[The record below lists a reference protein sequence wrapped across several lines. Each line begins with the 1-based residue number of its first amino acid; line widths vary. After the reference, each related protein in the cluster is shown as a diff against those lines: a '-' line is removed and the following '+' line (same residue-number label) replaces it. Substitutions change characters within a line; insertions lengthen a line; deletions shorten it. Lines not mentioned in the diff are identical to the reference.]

1 MRKIELASWKD
12 VPIRLASLRKTL
24 EIIYEVKLGVDLKDV
39 PIGRLHPTESFL
51 EKDKLAVVF
60 MKVLTEDYDVPIIAV
75 KRVEDFFVLDGHHRS
90 FISKKLMK
98 KTIKAYVLKF
108 PKYKSYRAIA
118 KRSLEDLPIKDV
130 GVIDDPLMKTWGQIL
145 TVLKYYEAL
154 YGISFCLRK
163 EQVHLEDLVPT
174 QSQIRRERID
184 SIKELLVPIACVK
197 HQGRFYVLDGHARSL
212 RAKQLGLGSVQA
224 MILSPEAKID
234 FGIVKVVKEMNI
246 RSLEDIQIMK

>member
-1 MRKIELASWKD
+1 MRKVELASWKD
-12 VPIRLASLRKTL
+12 VPRRLASLRKTL
-24 EIIYEVKLGVDLKDV
+24 EIIYEVKLGVAFEDV
-39 PIGRLHPTESFL
+39 PIDRLHSTESFL

-98 KTIKAYVLKF
+98 KTVKAYVLNF
-108 PKYKSYRAIA
+108 PKNKSYRAVA

-145 TVLKYYEAL
+145 TILKYYEAL
-154 YGISFCLRK
+154 YDISFYLRK

-174 QSQIRRERID
+174 QSQIRKERVD

-197 HQGRFYVLDGHARSL
+197 HEGRFYILDGHARSL
-212 RAKQLGLGSVQA
+212 RAKELGLESVQT

-234 FGIVKVVKEMNI
+234 FGIVKAVKEMNI
-246 RSLEDIQIMK
+246 RSLEDIQVME

>member
-12 VPIRLASLRKTL
+12 VPRRVASLRKTL
-24 EIIYEVKLGVDLKDV
+24 EIIYGVKLGVDLKDV
-39 PIGRLHPTESFL
+39 PIDRLHPTESFL

-98 KTIKAYVLKF
+98 KTVKAYVLKF
-108 PKYKSYRAIA
+108 PNNKSYRAIA

-130 GVIDDPLMKTWGQIL
+130 GAIDDPLMKTWGQIL
-145 TVLKYYEAL
+145 TILKYYEAL
-154 YGISFCLRK
+154 YDISFYLRK
-163 EQVHLEDLVPT
+163 EQVHLDDLVPT
-174 QSQIRRERID
+174 QSQIRKERVD

-212 RAKQLGLGSVQA
+212 RAKELGLESVQA
-224 MILSPEAKID
+224 IILSPEAKID
-234 FGIVKVVKEMNI
+234 FGIVKAVKEMNI
-246 RSLEDIQIMK
+246 RSLEDIQVME

>member
-12 VPIRLASLRKTL
+12 VPRRLASLRKTL

-98 KTIKAYVLKF
+98 KTVKAYVLKF

-145 TVLKYYEAL
+145 TILKYYEAL
-154 YGISFCLRK
+154 YDIFFYLRK
-163 EQVHLEDLVPT
+163 EQVRLEDLVPT

-197 HQGRFYVLDGHARSL
+197 YEGRFYILDGHARSL
-212 RAKQLGLGSVQA
+212 RAKELGLGSVQA
-224 MILSPEAKID
+224 MILSPEVNID
-234 FGIVKVVKEMNI
+234 FGIIKVVKEMNI
-246 RSLEDIQIMK
+246 RSLEDIQIVK

>member
-12 VPIRLASLRKTL
+12 VPRRLASLRKTL

-98 KTIKAYVLKF
+98 KTVKAYVLEF

-145 TVLKYYEAL
+145 ITLKYYEAL
-154 YGISFCLRK
+154 RYFLLPKEGASSFK
-163 EQVHLEDLVPT
+163 
-174 QSQIRRERID
+174 
-184 SIKELLVPIACVK
+184 
-197 HQGRFYVLDGHARSL
+197 RSCSN
-212 RAKQLGLGSVQA
+212 SV
-224 MILSPEAKID
+224 SNKKGTD
-234 FGIVKVVKEMNI
+234 
-246 RSLEDIQIMK
+246 

>member
-12 VPIRLASLRKTL
+12 VPRRLASLKKTL
-24 EIIYEVKLGVDLKDV
+24 EIIYRVKLGTDLKGA
-39 PIGRLHPTESFL
+39 PINQLHPTESFL

-75 KRVEDFFVLDGHHRS
+75 KRMEDFFVLDGHHRS

-98 KTIKAYVLKF
+98 KTVKAYVLNF
-108 PKYKSYRAIA
+108 PNNKSYRAIA

-145 TVLKYYEAL
+145 TILKYYEAL
-154 YGISFCLRK
+154 YNISFHLKK
-163 EQVHLEDLVPT
+163 EQVRLKDLVPT
-174 QSQIRRERID
+174 QSQIRRERVD

-197 HQGRFYVLDGHARSL
+197 HEGRFYILDGHARSL
-212 RAKQLGLGSVQA
+212 RAKESGLEFVQA
-224 MILSPEAKID
+224 IILSPEVGID
-234 FGIVKVVKEMNI
+234 FGIVKAVKEMNI
-246 RSLEDIQIMK
+246 RSLDDIQVVK

>member
-12 VPIRLASLRKTL
+12 VPRRLASLRKTL

-98 KTIKAYVLKF
+98 KTVKAYVLKF

-145 TVLKYYEAL
+145 TILKYYEAL
-154 YGISFCLRK
+154 YDIFFYLRK
-163 EQVHLEDLVPT
+163 EQVRLEDLVPT

-212 RAKQLGLGSVQA
+212 RTKELGSEFIQA
-224 MILSPEAKID
+224 MILSPEVNID
-234 FGIVKVVKEMNI
+234 FGIIKVVKEMNI
-246 RSLEDIQIMK
+246 RSLEDIQIVK